1 MRIEHV
7 SVTRLNSRTR
17 SRERPFFQV
26 VLDSKIEIL
35 AGNLRCMRIGTMMQ
49 SNDQLPRSIS
59 TLNDSIVVAAM
70 GMHSS

>member
-17 SRERPFFQV
+17 SRERSFFQV
-26 VLDSKIEIL
+26 VLDSELEIL

-49 SNDQLPRSIS
+49 SNDQFPRSIS

-70 GMHSS
+70 GNRST

>member
-17 SRERPFFQV
+17 SKERSFLQV
-26 VLDSKIEIL
+26 VLDSELEIL

-49 SNDQLPRSIS
+49 SNDQFPRLIS

-70 GMHSS
+70 GTHST